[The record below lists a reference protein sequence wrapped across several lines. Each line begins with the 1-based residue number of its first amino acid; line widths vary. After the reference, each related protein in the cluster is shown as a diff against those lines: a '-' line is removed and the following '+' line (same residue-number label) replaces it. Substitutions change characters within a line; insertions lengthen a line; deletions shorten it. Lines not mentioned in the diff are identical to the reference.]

1 MPPDDGN
8 DHLVIT
14 LYSLLIYE
22 ARDQHEAFGAALRDH
37 YEGVSDR
44 RYSRAS
50 RRSDGMLIGL
60 SRGRFHLPSRLSRRN
75 DSRDSSHCVIIVHA

>member
-22 ARDQHEAFGAALRDH
+22 ARDQLHEALRDH

-60 SRGRFHLPSRLSRRN
+60 SRGRFHLPSRLLRRN